1 MAGLAFGVTALAGLA
16 AFSVSSNARTTEHIR
31 TAALRSD
38 TWNKVTLDV
47 SVMGAAQGPAELD
60 GVPVEISSSLGAA
73 LFPVHGASPAELLQ
87 RADLA
92 MYAAKRTGGGAAIY
106 HPRIDRR
113 RPVEAARS

>member
-1 MAGLAFGVTALAGLA
+1 
-16 AFSVSSNARTTEHIR
+16 
-31 TAALRSD
+31 
-38 TWNKVTLDV
+38 
-47 SVMGAAQGPAELD
+47 
-60 GVPVEISSSLGAA
+60 
-73 LFPVHGASPAELLQ
+73 VHGASPAELLQ